1 MPFNIAIADDHLLVI
16 SGLRAMLESHEQAHP
31 ILFAVTNGEQL
42 LAALQ
47 QQQPDVLLL
56 DIQMPGQSGIDL
68 CKQISSQYPS
78 IKIIALTNL
87 EETHY
92 VKQMIRNGAMGY
104 LLKNTDQQTLHKAI
118 EAVMEGDQFID
129 RQIQKNML
137 EETLTGK
144 KRTLQEVLLTKRE
157 EEILA
162 MVAKEHSN
170 QEIADKLFIS
180 LRTVQTHRLNIAQKL
195 GAKNTASLV
204 KEAYKRG
211 LV

>member
-1 MPFNIAIADDHLLVI
+1 MPIEVAIADDHLLVI
-16 SGLRAMLESHEQAHP
+16 GGLKAMMESDEE
-31 ILFAVTNGEQL
+31 IKVLFAVTNGEQL
-42 LAALQ
+42 LNTLQ
-47 QQQPDVLLL
+47 EARPDVLLL

-68 CKQISSQYPS
+68 CKQISGKYPS

-104 LLKNTDQQTLHKAI
+104 LLKNTDRETLRKAI
-118 EAVMEGDQFID
+118 FAVMEGQQYID
-129 RQIQKNML
+129 AQIQKNML
-137 EETLTGK
+137 QESLTGK

-162 MVAKEHSN
+162 MIAREHSN

-180 LRTVQTHRLNIAQKL
+180 LRTVQTHRLNITQKL
-195 GAKNTASLV
+195 GAKNTAGLV
-204 KEAYKRG
+204 QEAYKRG
-211 LV
+211 LI